1 MEGVILND
9 LILELKEKEVSDLYK
24 SLGKVIS
31 KFHQA
36 TMNWEVPKDF
46 KRHSFDVDGFVGS
59 EPFWGRFWEAKNAS
73 DEEREKLS
81 LIRKNIENSLSK
93 FPRDISSLA

>member
-36 TMNWEVPKDF
+36 TMNWEVPKIL
-46 KRHSFDVDGFVGS
+46 K
-59 EPFWGRFWEAKNAS
+59 
-73 DEEREKLS
+73 
-81 LIRKNIENSLSK
+81 
-93 FPRDISSLA
+93 DILLMSMDL

>member
-24 SLGKVIS
+24 SLDKVIS

-59 EPFWGRFWEAKNAS
+59 EPFWEGFGKQRMPLMKN
-73 DEEREKLS
+73 EKV
-81 LIRKNIENSLSK
+81 IFDKKEYRK
-93 FPRDISSLA
+93 